1 MNTVTTKKSSTL
13 VSPVAPATSEKLLA
27 YLLRTATK
35 GCTSPEDFN
44 RKLVEVTL
52 AHAAELSN
60 KRSNGRSLVTQYAE
74 AEAPLLARIY
84 DARRVML
91 NTLKKLLKWYDA
103 APEELQWVRS
113 NAPIVITG
121 IYRESGR
128 NRNKSMTNISAQI
141 AEGKLVLQPTDTVMF
156 KTAGGTWQGGPAEGT
171 VLFGSLSF
179 MELNNDPIL
188 LSQKVRSI
196 VKAARRK
203 QEEDEQKADRVE
215 EAELLK
221 VLRHAKE
228 RQALIQQTRDARLAK
243 SAKARAKKIGN
254 AAYQAKQVS

>member
-27 YLLRTATK
+27 YLLRTATE
-35 GCTSPEDFN
+35 GCTSPDDFS

-52 AHAAELSN
+52 AHAAELNN
-60 KRSNGRSLVTQYAE
+60 KRSNGRSLITQYAE

-84 DARRVML
+84 DARHVML

-103 APEELQWVRS
+103 APEELQWVRA
-113 NAPIVITG
+113 NGPVVITG

-128 NRNKSMTNISAQI
+128 NGKTKTNITTQI
-141 AEGKLVLQPTDTVMF
+141 AEGKLTLQPTDAVLF

-179 MELNNDPIL
+179 AELNNDPIL
-188 LSQKVRSI
+188 LAQKVRSI

-203 QEEDEQKADRVE
+203 KDEDEQKADQVE
-215 EAELLK
+215 EAELRK

-243 SAKARAKKIGN
+243 SAKARAKKVGN
-254 AAYQAKQVS
+254 AAYQAKQVG